1 MRDWVSLSQFW
12 YQKKLGNFFLFIPPP
27 NRVGGG
33 SYRQGVS
40 KRLLAGSMKFCPGR
54 RVIYLLLKQ
63 SSNCL
68 EDFCEGWEERDMS
81 RLQPISICH

>member
-63 SSNCL
+63 SCIKL
-68 EDFCEGWEERDMS
+68 RTLRVLTICFF
-81 RLQPISICH
+81 SITS